1 MALLDILKQFNWVD
15 IFSVILLIRICYVAI
30 KNGFPVEFFKLLGT
44 LSAIYLSLHYYII
57 FPDYIVGRIGA
68 KNIPLEY
75 LTFFS
80 FIALAILG
88 YLIFMLLGKAFS
100 SFIHMEAV
108 PNLNKWGSLILII
121 IRSFLLVS
129 LIIFI
134 FVIAP
139 TGYFRNSVKNSY
151 SGKRLFQIAPAT
163 YTWLWNSIM
172 SKFRTQEKFNETI
185 LQVQTNLTKE

>member
-15 IFSVILLIRICYVAI
+15 IFFVILLMRICYVAI

-44 LSAIYLSLHYYII
+44 LSAIYLSLHYFIT
-57 FPDYIVGRIGA
+57 FPDYILGRIGA

-75 LTFFS
+75 LTFIS
-80 FIALAILG
+80 FLVLAIIG
-88 YLIFMLLGKAFS
+88 YLIFMLLSKAFS
-100 SFIHMEAV
+100 RFIHMEV
-108 PNLNKWGSLILII
+108 VSNLNKWGSLILGM

-134 FVIAP
+134 FVIVP
-139 TGYFRNSVKNSY
+139 KDYFRNSVNKSY
-151 SGKRLFQIAPAT
+151 SGKRLLTIAPTT

-172 SKFRTQEKFNETI
+172 SKFRTQEKFNDTV
-185 LQVQTNLTKE
+185 LKVQANLTKE

>member
-15 IFSVILLIRICYVAI
+15 IFFVILLIRICYVAL
-30 KNGFPVEFFKLLGT
+30 KNGFSVELFKLLGT
-44 LSAIYLSLHYYII
+44 ISAVYLSLHYYII

-88 YLIFMLLGKAFS
+88 YLIFMLLSKVFS
-100 SFIHMEAV
+100 RFIQMEAV
-108 PNLNKWGSLILII
+108 PNLNKWGSLILSI

-139 TGYFRNSVKNSY
+139 TGYFRNSVNNSY
-151 SGKRLFQIAPAT
+151 SGKRLFTIAPTT

-172 SKFRTQEKFNETI
+172 SKFRTQEKFNDAI
-185 LQVQTNLTKE
+185 LKVQASPTEK

>member
-1 MALLDILKQFNWVD
+1 MALLNVLKQFNWVD
-15 IFSVILLIRICYVAI
+15 ILFVILLIRICYVAI
-30 KNGFPVEFFKLLGT
+30 KNGFPVELFKFLGT
-44 LSAIYLSLHYYII
+44 VSAVYLSLHYYII

-80 FIALAILG
+80 FVGLAILG
-88 YLIFMLLGKAFS
+88 YLIFILLSKVFS
-100 SFIHMEAV
+100 RFIQLEAV
-108 PNLNKWGSLILII
+108 PNLNKWGSFILGI

-139 TGYFRNSVKNSY
+139 TAYFINSVNNSY
-151 SGKRLFQIAPAT
+151 SGKRLFKIAPTT
-163 YTWLWNSIM
+163 YTWLWDSIM
-172 SKFRTQEKFNETI
+172 SKFRTQEKFNDAI
-185 LQVQTNLTKE
+185 LKVQTSLTGK

>member
-15 IFSVILLIRICYVAI
+15 IFFVILLIRICYVAI
-30 KNGFPVEFFKLLGT
+30 KNGFSVELFKLLGT
-44 LSAIYLSLHYYII
+44 ISAIYFSLHYYII
-57 FPDYIVGRIGA
+57 FPDYIIGRIGA

-80 FIALAILG
+80 FVVLAILG
-88 YLIFMLLGKAFS
+88 YLIFMILSKVFS
-100 SFIHMEAV
+100 RFIQMEAV
-108 PNLNKWGSLILII
+108 PNLNKWGSLILGI

-129 LIIFI
+129 LLIFI

-139 TGYFRNSVKNSY
+139 GSYFRNSVNNSY
-151 SGKRLFQIAPAT
+151 SGKRLFKIAPAT
-163 YTWLWNSIM
+163 YTWVWNSIM

-185 LQVQTNLTKE
+185 LQIQISLTEK

>member
-1 MALLDILKQFNWVD
+1 MVLLNILKQCNWVD
-15 IFSVILLIRICYVAI
+15 VFFVIILIRICYVAI
-30 KNGFPVEFFKLLGT
+30 KNGFSVELFKLLGT
-44 LSAIYLSLHYYII
+44 ISAVYLALHYYII

-80 FIALAILG
+80 FVSLATLG
-88 YLIFMLLGKAFS
+88 YLIFMLLRKVFS
-100 SFIHMEAV
+100 RFIQLEAV
-108 PNLNKWGSLILII
+108 PKLNKWGSLILSIF
-121 IRSFLLVS
+121 RSFLLVS

-134 FVIAP
+134 FIIAP
-139 TGYFRNSVKNSY
+139 TAYFRSSVSNSY

-172 SKFRTQEKFNETI
+172 SKFRAQEKFNDAI
-185 LQVQTNLTKE
+185 LKVQVSPTEK

>member
-1 MALLDILKQFNWVD
+1 MALLNILKQCNWVD
-15 IFSVILLIRICYVAI
+15 VFFVILLIRICYVAI
-30 KNGFPVEFFKLLGT
+30 KNGFSVELFKLLGT
-44 LSAIYLSLHYYII
+44 ISAAYLSLHYYII
-57 FPDYIVGRIGA
+57 FPDYIVGRIGG
-68 KNIPLEY
+68 KFIPLEY

-80 FIALAILG
+80 FVGLAILG
-88 YLIFMLLGKAFS
+88 YLIFILLSKVFS
-100 SFIHMEAV
+100 RFIQMEAV
-108 PNLNKWGSLILII
+108 PNLNRWGSLILSI

-139 TGYFRNSVKNSY
+139 TAYFRNSVNNSY
-151 SGKRLFQIAPAT
+151 SGKRLFKIAPTT

-185 LQVQTNLTKE
+185 SEVQASLTQK

>member
-1 MALLDILKQFNWVD
+1 MALLNILERFNWVD
-15 IFSVILLIRICYVAI
+15 IFFVILLIRICYVAI
-30 KNGFPVEFFKLLGT
+30 KNGFSVELFKLLGT
-44 LSAIYLSLHYYII
+44 LSAVYLSLHYYII

-88 YLIFMLLGKAFS
+88 YSIFMLLSKVFS
-100 SFIHMEAV
+100 RFIQLEAV
-108 PNLNKWGSLILII
+108 PNLNKWGSLILSI

-129 LIIFI
+129 LILFI

-151 SGKRLFQIAPAT
+151 SGKRLFLIAPAT
-163 YTWLWNSIM
+163 YTWVWDSIM

-185 LQVQTNLTKE
+185 LQIQTSLTEK

>member
-1 MALLDILKQFNWVD
+1 MALFNILKQCNWVD
-15 IFSVILLIRICYVAI
+15 VFFVILLIRICYVAI
-30 KNGFPVEFFKLLGT
+30 KNGFSVELFKLLGT
-44 LSAIYLSLHYYII
+44 LSAVYLSLHYYII

-88 YLIFMLLGKAFS
+88 YLIFMLLSRVFS
-100 SFIHMEAV
+100 RFIQLEAV
-108 PNLNKWGSLILII
+108 PNLNKWGSLILSI

-139 TGYFRNSVKNSY
+139 TGYFRNSVNNSY
-151 SGKRLFQIAPAT
+151 SGKRLFKIAPTT
-163 YTWLWNSIM
+163 YTWVWNSIM

-185 LQVQTNLTKE
+185 LQIQTSLTEK